1 MKLTRS
7 MKLVIKT
14 ITYKAQFDF
23 NIRANSI
30 NAWFNYV

>member
-7 MKLVIKT
+7 MKSVIKT
-14 ITYKAQFDF
+14 VRYKAHFDF

-30 NAWFNYV
+30 NAWLDYV